1 MEFRIP
7 KNLDDLEQNDD
18 ESSGCLHATDVA
30 EAAIEPNL
38 VREISRELGEKDL
51 FCVQEQETFNKLYSA
66 VKCFDQLDSS
76 SKDLL
81 IDSLATNLSCL
92 VPSIASFL
100 ASSSGSSS
108 TSAADADVSTS
119 GPSIRSYKNCI
130 KIYSYFL
137 ACIVKHAALAK
148 ATENA
153 DRPAQKVRHSSSPQG
168 GRQSRRKAVVSHS
181 WEWQRQ
187 MPKVLKALA
196 TATSVKLSA
205 LYHGST
211 PEESLMEA
219 YCSLAFTLFDDAE
232 LLKNGDVRAPLV
244 QIVAQ
249 CAVKQG
255 YLVQVVSGLL
265 HLLHHQKHSPDIVTD
280 VVVYADEHLGQ
291 ARLAAAVL
299 QDVGRTGLKEY
310 SRANSGVHEVAEFL
324 VGLANK
330 QPRLL
335 AASLPLLVPHL
346 EHGESAVLRCAIVT
360 AISRLLARLY
370 SADAGAAPGG
380 AGSAPGDGGA
390 EGEAE
395 EGDEAGEGGRD
406 SVEEEGPAARGA
418 MRARLQRL
426 RSKQGL
432 LAVLMER
439 ARDQSAHVR
448 SRVMQAWAWLCGEK
462 AVPLGH
468 WNAVAELAVGRLEDK
483 SSLVRKNALQRVGG
497 GGDCL
502 PLGHGNAVAELA
514 VRRLEDKSSLVRK
527 NALQVKEQGFGVLLG
542 EMLHQNPF
550 GPSLRVAPFEVTLE
564 KARVE
569 LAAMEESRR
578 RAEQQEARE
587 GDEGD
592 GDGEGEGEGEGM
604 EGAGNEGAGAAVE
617 VGESEGGVGDDS
629 WVDSQATQGDGE
641 GEGEGGKAGGAD
653 GGTAEGLPDGAAG
666 AIGVADAAGVAGA
679 AGAAGKAVLG
689 RSFGVEQT
697 RTLVA
702 SLSAGLQFCRLL
714 AAVTG
719 ALAGLLGS
727 SAVSD
732 VEGAILLLTALQH
745 FRVDGACERLKKIL
759 PLVFSHDPAVR
770 AAVEA
775 AVLELHVKGRAS
787 PFFFL
792 PSPSPLQVFSHDP
805 AVRAAVEAAVLELHV
820 KGRSAQQAA
829 RSLVALTHGASSGDL
844 AALEVL
850 VGTFVHNGDVTMQM
864 EFFWRSGGTG
874 SAGGHVRAQR
884 RRHHADVIPALRF
897 QNPWILLSFLLSPF
911 THSLHQVAILWDI
924 FTFNLPGATSAESTG
939 ALILLSMA
947 AKTRPEILNHHLS
960 ALLAIG
966 LGRRAQSDPLLAL
979 YTCIALQ
986 RVSEEARKEMGA
998 GHRAAL
1004 EHLVHVERLVRRIRA
1019 ARAAK
1024 EKAAAE
1030 AAAEAMEAGLSGKQ
1044 AKASRKS
1051 TGRKS
1056 TVSVTGK
1063 RRSVAATPAAYEYES
1078 EEDEAGVESVDVRE
1092 EEEEHL
1098 GDGREDKMGEE
1109 LGTAVT
1115 ADAQLEALQEQ
1126 VEGEIVA
1133 MEKGLER
1140 RRGEGREY
1148 LVGRVAWFVSALC
1161 RRPQAFAA
1169 SQGVYV
1175 CAVLSLSKLMAID
1188 SHFCESH
1195 LQLLFTLLRT
1205 HPHPSVRA
1213 NAMVALG
1220 DLALRCPNLLQPWT
1234 PHAYT
1239 ALSDGDAF
1247 VRRQALL
1254 VLSHLI
1260 LNDMMKGP
1268 GRSGLALPQ
1277 PAAAM
1282 DAPRVHRSQRWGCL
1296 CEAAGAP
1303 GPLAPHPQRY
1313 DEDLALRCPNLLQP
1327 WTPHAYTALSDG
1339 DAFVRRQALL
1349 VLSHLIL
1356 YDMMKVNCHRSCGL
1370 ICSVLGGTS
1379 AAWRCVWRTQSC
1391 SHISSHTPLFH
1402 SRFSLPRSHSPP
1414 RQVKGHIS
1422 SLAVCLEDPEPRN
1435 ADLARLFFHE
1445 LSKKGSS
1452 LVYNL
1457 LPDMLSHMAVNPRL
1471 SEPSLHAILR
1481 FLIAF
1486 IDKDKQREG
1495 LIDKLCHRFTN
1506 AHPASSSAAAP
1517 TTAASAAAST
1527 NVSGGAGEEGEVGEF
1542 TECDSG
1548 VEESQGGSEEEDEE
1562 VEEVGEESAG
1572 EEEAVGTQEA
1582 EGEEE
1587 EGRVMS
1593 VRRRSRGGTGARSS
1607 MSSREVLKGAGR
1619 VQCGAKEEVER
1630 TESGSSSGRKS
1641 RSNMKGGRAGGGGG
1655 GRRRKL
1661 VAWSSSE
1668 EESGEEDVEESGE
1681 TSGEEEEEVVVQRS
1695 AGRRGQGRNQ
1705 RRASEPKEAE
1715 ESEEGEGAEV
1725 EEVEEVEEESEGV
1738 EEVNDSEEEGGE
1750 VEGSEEERSEG
1761 GEEESEVDVEEVSEE
1776 EGAKEDVEGYEED
1789 EEEGGE
1795 EGEEDDDRDV
1805 VADKSQAFQVEL
1817 RPVGERKL
1825 PCRQG
1830 GSEERNGGIENVV
1843 LRPNRR
1849 AALLGS
1855 ESESE
1860 GEVEMCGRKSLGR
1873 RKPATPRN
1881 PLRPIAN
1888 KN

>member
-1 MEFRIP
+1 
-7 KNLDDLEQNDD
+7 
-18 ESSGCLHATDVA
+18 
-30 EAAIEPNL
+30 
-38 VREISRELGEKDL
+38 
-51 FCVQEQETFNKLYSA
+51 
-66 VKCFDQLDSS
+66 
-76 SKDLL
+76 
-81 IDSLATNLSCL
+81 
-92 VPSIASFL
+92 
-100 ASSSGSSS
+100 
-108 TSAADADVSTS
+108 
-119 GPSIRSYKNCI
+119 
-130 KIYSYFL
+130 
-137 ACIVKHAALAK
+137 
-148 ATENA
+148 
-153 DRPAQKVRHSSSPQG
+153 
-168 GRQSRRKAVVSHS
+168 
-181 WEWQRQ
+181 

-196 TATSVKLSA
+196 TATSVKLSS
-205 LYHGST
+205 LYHGSA

-219 YCSLAFTLFDDAE
+219 YCSLALTLFEDAE

-280 VVVYADEHLGQ
+280 VVVYADEQLGQ
-291 ARLAAAVL
+291 ASLAAAVL

-324 VGLANK
+324 VALANK

-370 SADAGAAPGG
+370 SADAGG
-380 AGSAPGDGGA
+380 AVPPAGDGGA
-390 EGEAE
+390 EGEGA
-395 EGDEAGEGGRD
+395 EGDEDGEGGRD
-406 SVEEEGPAARGA
+406 SAGGAEEEGPAARGA

-483 SSLVRKNALQRVGG
+483 SSLVRKNALQ
-497 GGDCL
+497 
-502 PLGHGNAVAELA
+502 
-514 VRRLEDKSSLVRK
+514 
-527 NALQVKEQGFGVLLG
+527 LLG

-587 GDEGD
+587 GGEGD
-592 GDGEGEGEGEGM
+592 GDGEGEGEGM
-604 EGAGNEGAGAAVE
+604 EGAGNEGAGAAAAAVE
-617 VGESEGGVGDDS
+617 VGVVGESEGGVGDDS

-641 GEGEGGKAGGAD
+641 GHGEGGKAGGAA
-653 GGTAEGLPDGAAG
+653 GGAAEGLPDGAAG
-666 AIGVADAAGVAGA
+666 AAGAAGGAGA
-679 AGAAGKAVLG
+679 AGAAGAGGKAVLG

-719 ALAGLLGS
+719 ALAALLGS

-745 FRVDGACERLKKIL
+745 FRVDGASERLKKIL
-759 PLVFSHDPAVR
+759 PLWEEEEEGRAFERVLAALLGSSAVSDVEGAILLLTALQHFRVDGASERLKKILPLWEEEEEGRAFERVLAALLGSSAVSDVEGAILLLTALQHFRVDGASERLKNCLCSVVR

-775 AVLELHVKGRAS
+775 AELELHVTQAS
-787 PFFFL
+787 LLPFPPSFPFL
-792 PSPSPLQVFSHDP
+792 NTFLSPSLS

-820 KGRSAQQAA
+820 KGRSSQQAA

-864 EFFWRSGGTG
+864 VT
-874 SAGGHVRAQR
+874 
-884 RRHHADVIPALRF
+884 
-897 QNPWILLSFLLSPF
+897 
-911 THSLHQVAILWDI
+911 ILWDI

-986 RVSEEARKEMGA
+986 RVSAEVREEMGA
-998 GHRAAL
+998 GHRVFALLEGVISGSSLDLPERARYGVIEQAVRAVYVLHPAPERYCGVLLKKLVKGMFGHGAVLVGGGGNSAGGEEGERREGSCVSGVVDGSGEAGSEDKDGTGGTSGEEGVTSNNENGKDADAEGLGTSASGADGDDSAGVPDEAPAAAAAAAATATAAGGGERGFEMSLRRFDAAKLSTFVFVTGQAAL

-1024 EKAAAE
+1024 EKAEAE
-1030 AAAEAMEAGLSGKQ
+1030 AAAEAMEASLTGKKP
-1044 AKASRKS
+1044 KAGRKS

-1056 TVSVTGK
+1056 TVSGAGK
-1063 RRSVAATPAAYEYES
+1063 RRSVAATPATHEYES
-1078 EEDEAGVESVDVRE
+1078 EEEEAGEESVDVRE
-1092 EEEEHL
+1092 EEEGL
-1098 GDGREDKMGEE
+1098 AGDGGEGGGREDKMGEE

-1115 ADAQLEALQEQ
+1115 AEAQLEALQEQ

-1260 LNDMMKGP
+1260 LNDMMK
-1268 GRSGLALPQ
+1268 
-1277 PAAAM
+1277 
-1282 DAPRVHRSQRWGCL
+1282 
-1296 CEAAGAP
+1296 
-1303 GPLAPHPQRY
+1303 
-1313 DEDLALRCPNLLQP
+1313 
-1327 WTPHAYTALSDG
+1327 
-1339 DAFVRRQALL
+1339 
-1349 VLSHLIL
+1349 
-1356 YDMMKVNCHRSCGL
+1356 
-1370 ICSVLGGTS
+1370 
-1379 AAWRCVWRTQSC
+1379 
-1391 SHISSHTPLFH
+1391 
-1402 SRFSLPRSHSPP
+1402 
-1414 RQVKGHIS
+1414 VKGHIS

-1506 AHPASSSAAAP
+1506 AHPASSSAAA
-1517 TTAASAAAST
+1517 AAAASP
-1527 NVSGGAGEEGEVGEF
+1527 N
-1542 TECDSG
+1542 
-1548 VEESQGGSEEEDEE
+1548 
-1562 VEEVGEESAG
+1562 
-1572 EEEAVGTQEA
+1572 
-1582 EGEEE
+1582 
-1587 EGRVMS
+1587 R
-1593 VRRRSRGGTGARSS
+1593 GARRL
-1607 MSSREVLKGAGR
+1607 MDNYKDMKDALGDAAVLEYLKTATG
-1619 VQCGAKEEVER
+1619 KD
-1630 TESGSSSGRKS
+1630 
-1641 RSNMKGGRAGGGGG
+1641 MKDALG
-1655 GRRRKL
+1655 
-1661 VAWSSSE
+1661 
-1668 EESGEEDVEESGE
+1668 D
-1681 TSGEEEEEVVVQRS
+1681 VVVL
-1695 AGRRGQGRNQ
+1695 
-1705 RRASEPKEAE
+1705 EYLKT
-1715 ESEEGEGAEV
+1715 
-1725 EEVEEVEEESEGV
+1725 
-1738 EEVNDSEEEGGE
+1738 
-1750 VEGSEEERSEG
+1750 
-1761 GEEESEVDVEEVSEE
+1761 
-1776 EGAKEDVEGYEED
+1776 
-1789 EEEGGE
+1789 
-1795 EGEEDDDRDV
+1795 
-1805 VADKSQAFQVEL
+1805 
-1817 RPVGERKL
+1817 
-1825 PCRQG
+1825 
-1830 GSEERNGGIENVV
+1830 
-1843 LRPNRR
+1843 
-1849 AALLGS
+1849 
-1855 ESESE
+1855 
-1860 GEVEMCGRKSLGR
+1860 
-1873 RKPATPRN
+1873 ATG
-1881 PLRPIAN
+1881 
-1888 KN
+1888 K

>member
-18 ESSGCLHATDVA
+18 ES
-30 EAAIEPNL
+30 
-38 VREISRELGEKDL
+38 LG
-51 FCVQEQETFNKLYSA
+51 Y
-66 VKCFDQLDSS
+66 FDQLDAS

-92 VPSIASFL
+92 VPSIAAFL

-108 TSAADADVSTS
+108 TSAADTD
-119 GPSIRSYKNCI
+119 
-130 KIYSYFL
+130 
-137 ACIVKHAALAK
+137 
-148 ATENA
+148 
-153 DRPAQKVRHSSSPQG
+153 G
-168 GRQSRRKAVVSHS
+168 GRQSRKKAVVSHS

-196 TATSVKLSA
+196 TATSVKLSS
-205 LYHGST
+205 LYHGSA

-219 YCSLAFTLFDDAE
+219 YCSLALTLFEDAE

-280 VVVYADEHLGQ
+280 VVVYADEQLGQ
-291 ARLAAAVL
+291 ASLAAAVL

-324 VGLANK
+324 IALANK

-370 SADAGAAPGG
+370 SADAGG
-380 AGSAPGDGGA
+380 AVPPAGDGGA
-390 EGEAE
+390 EGEGA
-395 EGDEAGEGGRD
+395 EGDEDGEGGRE
-406 SVEEEGPAARGA
+406 SAGGVEEEGPAARGA

-483 SSLVRKNALQRVGG
+483 SSLVRKNALQ
-497 GGDCL
+497 
-502 PLGHGNAVAELA
+502 
-514 VRRLEDKSSLVRK
+514 
-527 NALQVKEQGFGVLLG
+527 LLG

-587 GDEGD
+587 GGEGD
-592 GDGEGEGEGEGM
+592 GDGEGEGEGM
-604 EGAGNEGAGAAVE
+604 EGAGNEGAGAAAAAVE
-617 VGESEGGVGDDS
+617 VGVVGDSEGGVGDDS

-641 GEGEGGKAGGAD
+641 GQGEGGKAGGAA
-653 GGTAEGLPDGAAG
+653 GGVAEGLPDGAAG
-666 AIGVADAAGVAGA
+666 VAGVAGAAGAAGGAGA

-689 RSFGVEQT
+689 RAFGVEQT

-719 ALAGLLGS
+719 ALAALLGS

-745 FRVDGACERLKKIL
+745 FRVDGASERLKKIL
-759 PLVFSHDPAVR
+759 PLVRWDTSVGKVR
-770 AAVEA
+770 SGWVGVGVGVGGESVEWGEMVGGREGWQLKDGWEGA
-775 AVLELHVKGRAS
+775 ILLLTALQHFRVDGASERLKKILPLEEEGRAFERVLAALLGS
-787 PFFFL
+787 SAVSDVEGAILLLTALQHFRVDGASERLKKIL
-792 PSPSPLQVFSHDP
+792 PLVRYALEGKGVDGVGSGWVFSHDP

-820 KGRSAQQAA
+820 KGRSSQQAA

-864 EFFWRSGGTG
+864 VT
-874 SAGGHVRAQR
+874 
-884 RRHHADVIPALRF
+884 
-897 QNPWILLSFLLSPF
+897 
-911 THSLHQVAILWDI
+911 ILWDI

-979 YTCIALQ
+979 YACIALQ
-986 RVSEEARKEMGA
+986 RVSAEVREEMGA
-998 GHRAAL
+998 GHRVFAL
-1004 EHLVHVERLVRRIRA
+1004 LEGVISGSSLDLPERARYGVIEQAVRAVYVLHPAPERYCGVLLKKLVKGMFGQGVAVGGGGGGGGGGEGEGREGSCVSGVVDGSGEA

-1024 EKAAAE
+1024 EKAEAE
-1030 AAAEAMEAGLSGKQ
+1030 AAAEAMEASLTGKKP
-1044 AKASRKS
+1044 KAGRKS

-1056 TVSVTGK
+1056 TVSGAGK
-1063 RRSVAATPAAYEYES
+1063 RRSVAATPATYEYES
-1078 EEDEAGVESVDVRE
+1078 EEEEAGEESVDVRE
-1092 EEEEHL
+1092 EEEGPA
-1098 GDGREDKMGEE
+1098 GDGGEGGGREDKMGEE

-1115 ADAQLEALQEQ
+1115 AEAQLEALQEQ

-1169 SQGVYV
+1169 SQSVYV

-1260 LNDMMKGP
+1260 LNDMMK
-1268 GRSGLALPQ
+1268 
-1277 PAAAM
+1277 
-1282 DAPRVHRSQRWGCL
+1282 
-1296 CEAAGAP
+1296 
-1303 GPLAPHPQRY
+1303 
-1313 DEDLALRCPNLLQP
+1313 
-1327 WTPHAYTALSDG
+1327 
-1339 DAFVRRQALL
+1339 
-1349 VLSHLIL
+1349 
-1356 YDMMKVNCHRSCGL
+1356 
-1370 ICSVLGGTS
+1370 
-1379 AAWRCVWRTQSC
+1379 
-1391 SHISSHTPLFH
+1391 
-1402 SRFSLPRSHSPP
+1402 
-1414 RQVKGHIS
+1414 VKGHIS

-1457 LPDMLSHMAVNPRL
+1457 LPDMLSHMAVNPHL

-1506 AHPASSSAAAP
+1506 AHPASSSAS
-1517 TTAASAAAST
+1517 SA
-1527 NVSGGAGEEGEVGEF
+1527 
-1542 TECDSG
+1542 
-1548 VEESQGGSEEEDEE
+1548 
-1562 VEEVGEESAG
+1562 
-1572 EEEAVGTQEA
+1572 
-1582 EGEEE
+1582 
-1587 EGRVMS
+1587 
-1593 VRRRSRGGTGARSS
+1593 
-1607 MSSREVLKGAGR
+1607 
-1619 VQCGAKEEVER
+1619 
-1630 TESGSSSGRKS
+1630 
-1641 RSNMKGGRAGGGGG
+1641 
-1655 GRRRKL
+1655 
-1661 VAWSSSE
+1661 
-1668 EESGEEDVEESGE
+1668 
-1681 TSGEEEEEVVVQRS
+1681 VVVNWQRLMD
-1695 AGRRGQGRNQ
+1695 NY
-1705 RRASEPKEAE
+1705 K
-1715 ESEEGEGAEV
+1715 
-1725 EEVEEVEEESEGV
+1725 
-1738 EEVNDSEEEGGE
+1738 
-1750 VEGSEEERSEG
+1750 
-1761 GEEESEVDVEEVSEE
+1761 DV
-1776 EGAKEDVEGYEED
+1776 K
-1789 EEEGGE
+1789 
-1795 EGEEDDDRDV
+1795 
-1805 VADKSQAFQVEL
+1805 
-1817 RPVGERKL
+1817 
-1825 PCRQG
+1825 
-1830 GSEERNGGIENVV
+1830 
-1843 LRPNRR
+1843 
-1849 AALLGS
+1849 AALEDAAVLEYLKTATGKDMKDALGDAAVL
-1855 ESESE
+1855 EYL
-1860 GEVEMCGRKSLGR
+1860 KT
-1873 RKPATPRN
+1873 ATGKVRG
-1881 PLRPIAN
+1881 L
-1888 KN
+1888 